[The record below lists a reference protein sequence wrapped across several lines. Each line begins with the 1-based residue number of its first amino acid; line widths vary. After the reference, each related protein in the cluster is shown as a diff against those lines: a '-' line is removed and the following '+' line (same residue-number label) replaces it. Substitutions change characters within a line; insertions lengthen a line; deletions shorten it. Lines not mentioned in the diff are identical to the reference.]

1 MKYKYS
7 VDDNNQLMIKPPEKG
22 RPVVASGKFSIGQ
35 YNRLIYWL
43 NEPAPWRREYGL
55 APKIVFKG
63 KWQLNSDYDLELILK
78 EAKDQCKGDRLAIK
92 GEIISTDSD
101 TLVFEI
107 KSIDKQ
113 GLSHMQ
119 LLKLS
124 GIWQADEY
132 NRLSFAV
139 EKKASPDMLTLEGIW
154 QINQNQQIIYVYE
167 KTNLKR
173 KTKTSHILIF
183 EGFWQI
189 NRSHRLTYILE
200 RSSGSR
206 FDFRVQIESPNL
218 YPKKGVVKY
227 RLGIGLR
234 GKKAPGDRVICL
246 YGTWK
251 FSRKLGLVF
260 QMDYGQGQVQSLEF
274 GTELSLTQRDKVTFA
289 LKNETGERLGIN
301 ITFTHKFLKQN
312 EAEVFLR
319 LKEILQR
326 ESAIETGIR
335 IPF

>member
-1 MKYKYS
+1 MISIPKKKKPLVVNGRFS
-7 VDDNNQLMIKPPEKG
+7 VDKD
-22 RPVVASGKFSIGQ
+22 
-35 YNRLIYWL
+35 NRLIYWL
-43 NEPAPWRREYGL
+43 NEPLEWRRQYNFPRG
-55 APKIVFKG
+55 IVFKG
-63 KWQLNSDYDLELILK
+63 KWQLNSNYDLELILE

-107 KSIDKQ
+107 KSIDRQ
-113 GLSHMQ
+113 GLSHIQ

-139 EKKASPDMLTLEGIW
+139 EKKASPDMLILKGIW
-154 QINQNQQIIYVYE
+154 QVNQNQQIIYVYE

-173 KTKTSHILIF
+173 KTKTAHSLIF

-200 RSSGSR
+200 RSSSSR

-234 GKKAPGDRVICL
+234 GKKAPCDRIICL

-312 EAEVFLR
+312 EAEAFLR
-319 LKEILQR
+319 LREVLQR

>member
-1 MKYKYS
+1 LISIPKKKKPLVVNGRFS
-7 VDDNNQLMIKPPEKG
+7 VDKD
-22 RPVVASGKFSIGQ
+22 
-35 YNRLIYWL
+35 NRLIYWL
-43 NEPAPWRREYGL
+43 NEPLEWRRQYNFPRG
-55 APKIVFKG
+55 IVFKG
-63 KWQLNSDYDLELILK
+63 KWQLNSNYDLELILE

-107 KSIDKQ
+107 KSIDRQ
-113 GLSHMQ
+113 GLSHIQ

-139 EKKASPDMLTLEGIW
+139 EKKASPDMLILKGIW
-154 QINQNQQIIYVYE
+154 QVNQNQQIIYVYE

-173 KTKTSHILIF
+173 KTKTAHSLIF

-200 RSSGSR
+200 RSSSSR

-234 GKKAPGDRVICL
+234 GKKAPCDRIICL

-312 EAEVFLR
+312 EAEAFLR
-319 LKEILQR
+319 LREVLQR